1 VAEPDSR
8 AAEMYKAIARKMAA
22 KLAMRTRDY
31 SGKFPNIVIQN
42 T

>member
-1 VAEPDSR
+1 VADPDGR
-8 AAEMYKAIARKMAA
+8 PAQIYKAIARKMAA
-22 KLAMRTRDY
+22 KLAMLSRDY